1 MYSIPTPEA
10 LKIVA
15 AIDKIVNNKGEEFLL
30 DNLFDIIGD
39 NDCYNSWS
47 PELWGEVKI
56 YLIGKNKL
64 EKSC

>member
-10 LKIVA
+10 LKIVSV
-15 AIDKIVNNKGEEFLL
+15 IDKIVDNSDEKFLL
-30 DNLFDIIGD
+30 NDLLDIIED
-39 NDCYNSWS
+39 NDSYNSWS
-47 PELWGEVKI
+47 PELWKEVEQ